1 MTLEELMLKLTIQVN
16 KQDYEVVVPIDREG
30 DIDEVDTMYP
40 VRSLTYDVAEK
51 RVILEW

>member
-1 MTLEELMLKLTIQVN
+1 MTLEELMLKLTIQVD
-16 KQDYEVVVPIDREG
+16 KQDYEVVVPMDQEG
-30 DIDEVDTMYP
+30 DIDEVDMYP